1 MPSIRSRLVMSFLF
15 IIVFTVFI
23 LEMFLISSI
32 RNNYYKNLEDT
43 LINQLQTSADL
54 YDRYFSD
61 ATLHENV
68 LNNVDTFWK
77 QVTAQVEIIDMEGEI
92 ILDSLGAADGS
103 VTEMDDVR
111 TALQGQKG
119 IWIGRVPYDT
129 EKVMAAACPIIAAK
143 KQVGVLRFVAS
154 LREINQEIRNVA
166 CRYMFLG
173 GLVILFSG
181 LVSIVLA
188 NTITG
193 PLKQVTIAAREMA
206 KGNFKVECKPKSKD
220 EIGKLSAALNYLASE
235 ILEKD
240 RLKNDFISSVSHE
253 LRTPLTSIKGWAVT
267 LKQGYENNELLQDGL
282 DIIEKESDRLTG
294 MVAELLDFSRFVS
307 GKITLKKEKVNI
319 AGLLEHLRMQL
330 TPRALREEIDF
341 QVRYDGNNQFVFIDA
356 DRLKQVFI
364 NLLDNAFKFTASGG
378 QVCLTAAADEQ
389 RYCFYIEDSG
399 CGIPAEELPKVKEKF
414 YKGKS
419 SQAQSG
425 LGLSISD
432 EIINLMGGRMV
443 IKSKVGH
450 GTCITITLPLEKE
463 EGEK

>member
-23 LEMFLISSI
+23 LEVFLISNI

-43 LINQLQTSADL
+43 LVNQLQTSADL

-77 QVTAQVEIIDMEGEI
+77 QVTAQVEIIDMEGEM
-92 ILDSLGAADGS
+92 ILDSLGVADSS
-103 VTEMDDVR
+103 VTEMDDVQA
-111 TALQGQKG
+111 ALQGQKG
-119 IWIGRVPYDT
+119 IWSGRVPYDT
-129 EKVMAAACPIIAAK
+129 EKVMAAAYPLRAAK

-154 LREINQEIRNVA
+154 LREINQEIRDVA
-166 CRYMFLG
+166 RRYMCFG
-173 GLVILFSG
+173 GMVILFSG
-181 LVSIVLA
+181 LISIVLA

-193 PLKQVTIAAREMA
+193 PLKQVTMAAKEMA
-206 KGNFKVECKPKSKD
+206 TGNFKVECTPGSRD
-220 EIGKLSAALNYLASE
+220 EIGKLSVALNFLASE
-235 ILEKD
+235 ILEKE

-267 LKQGYENNELLQDGL
+267 LKQGYENNALLQDGL
-282 DIIEKESDRLTG
+282 EIIEKESDRLTG
-294 MVAELLDFSRFVS
+294 MVAELLDFSRFAA
-307 GKITLKKEKVNI
+307 GKIMLKEEKVNM

-330 TPRALREEIDF
+330 TPRAMREEIDF
-341 QVRYDGNNQFVFIDA
+341 QVRYDENKQYVFTDA

-364 NLLDNAFKFTASGG
+364 NLLDNAFKFTAPGG
-378 QVCLTAAADEQ
+378 KVCLTAVSDEQ
-389 RYCFYIEDSG
+389 QYYFYIEDSG

-432 EIINLMGGRMV
+432 EIINLMGGKLV

-450 GTCITITLPLEKE
+450 GTCITITLPLKE
-463 EGEK
+463 VGEK